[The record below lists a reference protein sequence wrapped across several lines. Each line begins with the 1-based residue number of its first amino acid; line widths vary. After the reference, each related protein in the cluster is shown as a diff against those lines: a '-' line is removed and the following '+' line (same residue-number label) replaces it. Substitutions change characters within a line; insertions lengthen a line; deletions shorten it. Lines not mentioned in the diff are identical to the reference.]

1 LVACSTYSG
10 LKIKLC
16 EGVYA
21 PAEDSFLLAE
31 NLVVESGERVLDMGT
46 GTGLLGLLAAKSA
59 NYVIG
64 VDLNQLAIECARVNA
79 KINNIRKFTT
89 RTSDLFSHVPESF
102 DLIIFNPPYLPTEDW
117 EPKDEETISWAGGR
131 SGREVIDRFLK
142 KAKDHLVRS
151 GRVLMVGSSLSDYEK
166 TLRILE
172 GQGFEISLL
181 ASKKLDFE
189 ELVVIKANYNF

>member
-1 LVACSTYSG
+1 
-10 LKIKLC
+10 
-16 EGVYA
+16 
-21 PAEDSFLLAE
+21 
-31 NLVVESGERVLDMGT
+31 MGT

-59 NYVIG
+59 NHVIG